1 MLYLNIITSGKRRR
15 KSLHGAV
22 VRTNSETWAF
32 RYVPKKD
39 ASESDFSE
47 AKRFFQ
53 LLGIGPDL
61 LV

>member
-1 MLYLNIITSGKRRR
+1 MGEEEGKT
-15 KSLHGAV
+15 LHGAV

-53 LLGIGPDL
+53 LLGIGLDL